1 MVMDGRNLTDY
12 DIYLFKE
19 GSHARIYEC
28 LGSHPSRGG
37 VHFSVWAPEARSVSV
52 ITDQNNWT
60 DRKSVV

>member
-28 LGSHPSRGG
+28 LGSHPHGTGCTSRYGLPKPG
-37 VHFSVWAPEARSVSV
+37 AYLL
-52 ITDQNNWT
+52 
-60 DRKSVV
+60 